1 MNKVI
6 GISGSLR
13 NSSLN
18 SLFLRAMAL
27 ICPKNICFEISSLPG
42 KLPLFNP
49 DLEDTPPEIVSRW
62 RQELRQA
69 DLFLIVSPE
78 YAHGISG
85 AFKNSL
91 DWLVSSGEF
100 LDKPVALPNLSP
112 RTDLAQGHLREI
124 ITVMGGVLSEICSP
138 SASLDCRYVLP
149 DITEQ
154 QLIDHP
160 QISPRLQQL
169 WQDISGVLH
178 SA

>member
-1 MNKVI
+1 MFKVI

-13 NSSLN
+13 NRSLN

-27 ICPKNICFEISSLPG
+27 ICPQDICFEISSLPG

-49 DLEDTPPEIVSRW
+49 DCEDAPPEIVSQW
-62 RQELRQA
+62 RHELQQA

-78 YAHGISG
+78 YAHGVSG
-85 AFKNSL
+85 PFKNAL

-100 LDKPVALPNLSP
+100 IDKPIALPNLSP

-124 ITVMGGVLSEICSP
+124 VTVMGGILSEICSP
-138 SASLDCRYVLP
+138 IATLDCRYVLP

-154 QLIDHP
+154 QLTDHP
-160 QISPRLQQL
+160 QIGPRLQQL

>member
-1 MNKVI
+1 MFKVI

-27 ICPKNICFEISSLPG
+27 IAPKDISFEISALPG
-42 KLPLFNP
+42 NLPLFNP
-49 DLEDTPPEIVSRW
+49 DLEDAAPEIVSQW
-62 RQELRQA
+62 RHELQQA

-78 YAHGISG
+78 YAHGVSG
-85 AFKNSL
+85 VIKNAL
-91 DWLVSSGEF
+91 DWLVSSGEL
-100 LDKPVALPNLSP
+100 LDKPVAMPNLSP

-124 ITVMGGVLSEICSP
+124 VTVMGGMLSDSCSP
-138 SASLDCRYVLP
+138 AATLDCRYVLP

-160 QISPRLQQL
+160 RISPRLQQL
-169 WQDISGVLH
+169 WQDISDTLH
-178 SA
+178 SS